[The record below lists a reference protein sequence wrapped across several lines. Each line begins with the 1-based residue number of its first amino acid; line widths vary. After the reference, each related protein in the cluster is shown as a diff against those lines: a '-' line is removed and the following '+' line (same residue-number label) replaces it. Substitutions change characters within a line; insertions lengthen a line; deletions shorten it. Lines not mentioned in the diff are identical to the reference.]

1 MKETLLTNWHFMRW
15 LRLGIG
21 LAIAVQSII
30 SHEPIAGA
38 IAALFLFQ
46 AVTNTGC
53 GGANGCAVP
62 TTRSKVNKVENVE
75 FEEVK

>member
-21 LAIAVQSII
+21 LTIAAQSII
-30 SHEPIAGA
+30 SHEPIAGV

-46 AVTNTGC
+46 ALTNSGC
-53 GGANGCAVP
+53 GGVNGCAVP
-62 TTRSKVNKVENVE
+62 STRNKNKKVENVD